1 LNGGLRELVELA
13 GGDGGDPLSVGA
25 PAAGRA
31 ALARRTRVRVE
42 GTVQGVG
49 FRPYVHRLAGRQG
62 LAGFVL
68 NDPHGVLLEVEGRTS
83 AVEEFLARLGPE
95 APPLAAIERVL
106 TEECEPHGDSGFA
119 ILDSPRGGVPDA
131 PVTPDSATCPDC
143 LRELL
148 DPENRRYRYPF
159 INCTN
164 CGPRFTIVCGI
175 PYDRPFTTMAS
186 FAMCARCQAEYE
198 DPADRRFHAQPNACA
213 QCGPSVSL
221 LRADGERVPVGP
233 AGDAV
238 RVDGEQVPV
247 GPARDAV
254 RAAAEALRDGQIV
267 AVKGI
272 GGFHLACRADDEA
285 AVAALRARKHREDR
299 PFAVMVATVGAA
311 GGLVRLGELERA
323 LLCGTERPIVLA
335 QRLPHAPVAPSVAP
349 GAPELGVMLPY
360 SPLHH
365 LLLADLAE
373 GAPGAGGAC
382 AEMRGAGAADPPGG
396 AACAATP
403 RRPRREPTTL
413 VMTSANVSDEPI
425 AFRNEDAVARLRDIA
440 DLLLVHDRP
449 IQTRTDDS
457 VVRVV
462 DAPTGPRKLAVRRS
476 RGYVPAGLPLPD
488 PAERPILAC
497 GAELKNTFC
506 LAKGPRAWVSHHIG
520 DLENYETLCAF
531 TEGIEHFKRLFEVEP
546 EVVVHDHHPE
556 YLSSKYAADCDT
568 EWLVG
573 VQHHHAHLAACLA
586 EHGEQGSA
594 VGAIFDGTGYGLD
607 GTVWGGELLLGD
619 LAGFRRVGRL
629 LPVRLPGGARA
640 IREPWRMACAWLA
653 AADEAEHEDCEHEP
667 KIPLAL
673 RGRVE
678 ERAWRQVAQLARTG
692 LQSPVT
698 TSVGRLFDAVGALC
712 GLRAQVTYEGQ
723 AAVELE
729 AACDPAERGHYPISL
744 SHDGELLTID
754 PRETIRALS
763 ADVEA
768 GVALGAVASR
778 FHAAL
783 SAATVEALVCVAS
796 SEGSDLVVLSGGVFQ
811 NRRLLEAVMAGLHE
825 AGLRAITP
833 ERLPVG
839 DGGISYG
846 QAAVAARL
854 MASSPGRG
862 EPTE

>member
-1 LNGGLRELVELA
+1 
-13 GGDGGDPLSVGA
+13 LSVGA

-49 FRPYVHRLAGRQG
+49 FRPYVYRLAGLQG

-68 NDPHGVLLEVEGRTS
+68 NDPHGVLLEVEGSPS

-106 TEECEPHGDSGFA
+106 TEEREPHGDSGFA
-119 ILDSPRGGVPDA
+119 ILDSPRGGAPDA

-148 DPENRRYRYPF
+148 DPGDRRYRYPF

-164 CGPRFTIVCGI
+164 CGPRFTIVRGI
-175 PYDRPFTTMAS
+175 PYDRPFTTMAG
-186 FAMCARCQAEYE
+186 FTMCARCRAEYE

-233 AGDAV
+233 AD
-238 RVDGEQVPV
+238 
-247 GPARDAV
+247 DAV
-254 RAAAEALRDGQIV
+254 RAAAEALRDGRIV

-272 GGFHLACRADDEA
+272 GGFHLACRADDET

-323 LLCGTERPIVLA
+323 LLCSPERPIVLA
-335 QRLPHAPVAPSVAP
+335 PRLPHAPVAPSVAP

-365 LLLADLAE
+365 LLLADLS
-373 GAPGAGGAC
+373 
-382 AEMRGAGAADPPGG
+382 AD
-396 AACAATP
+396 
-403 RRPRREPTTL
+403 TTL
-413 VMTSANVSDEPI
+413 VMTSANISDEPI
-425 AFRNEDAVARLRDIA
+425 AYRDEDAKARLRDIA

-462 DAPTGPRKLAVRRS
+462 DAPGGPRKLVVRRS

-488 PAERPILAC
+488 PAARPILAC

-506 LAKGPRAWVSHHIG
+506 LARGPRAWVSHHIG

-546 EVVVHDHHPE
+546 EVVVHDLHPE

-653 AADEAEHEDCEHEP
+653 AADEAAAEHEAEHEDCEHEP
-667 KIPLAL
+667 KLPLAL

-712 GLRAQVTYEGQ
+712 GLRARVNYEGQ

-763 ADVEA
+763 TDVEA

-783 SAATVEALVCVAS
+783 SAATVEALACAAS

-811 NRRLLEAVMAGLHE
+811 NRRLLEAVMAGLHA
-825 AGLRAITP
+825 AGLRAIAP

-862 EPTE
+862 EPTA